1 MTSSNPAALF
11 CLFVLAISAIY
22 AVASPVQAMAA
33 DREFRSVPERTL
45 SAVDTFRLTHVK
57 GRAAQLAEAQKGL
70 RARHLV
76 ILFHGLRGR
85 GAVMEAVAESWQAT
99 LPDIAYV
106 APDAPFPHGSGGRQW
121 FAVDD
126 QVMRPERIEAARR
139 AFDDMVSDIIKR
151 EGFEGALDRVA
162 FVGVSQGA
170 IMALDAVASGRWK
183 VGALVSFAG
192 LLPLPPTS
200 TLPATKILLMHG
212 EADRTIPSAATVAA
226 ANQLKSAGF
235 DVTSEIFPGVGHTI
249 SPAESREAA
258 AFLRKRFE

>member
-22 AVASPVQAMAA
+22 AVASPVQATAA
-33 DREFRSVPERTL
+33 DREFRSVPESAADNVRIAHIEGRT
-45 SAVDTFRLTHVK
+45 
-57 GRAAQLAEAQKGL
+57 AQLAGAQKGL

-106 APDAPFPHGSGGRQW
+106 APDAPFPHRSGGRQW

-151 EGFEGALDRVA
+151 EGFEGALDSVA

-200 TLPATKILLMHG
+200 TSPATKILLMHG

-258 AFLRKRFE
+258 AFLRKRLE